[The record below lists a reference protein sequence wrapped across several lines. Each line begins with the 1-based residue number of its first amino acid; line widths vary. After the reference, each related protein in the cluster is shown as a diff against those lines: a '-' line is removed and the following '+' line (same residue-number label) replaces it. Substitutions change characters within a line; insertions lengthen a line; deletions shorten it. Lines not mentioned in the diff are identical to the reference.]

1 MLFRRQHAFVAAASR
16 LVETPVLL
24 DGDATELLA
33 ILREGALASNLRI
46 VDAASQTEP
55 ARIAILVVTG
65 DGRRSAFTKASR
77 KLREL
82 DAAITSDAVRLVV
95 IQSDRSRVA
104 PPKLQRLLSEEL
116 LFQVTLALPGYQ
128 PRRTSR
134 SFRQALG
141 LATLDAAGL
150 RVLRF
155 G

>member
-1 MLFRRQHAFVAAASR
+1 
-16 LVETPVLL
+16 VLL
-24 DGDATELLA
+24 DGDAAELLTL
-33 ILREGALASNLRI
+33 LRAGALAAELRI
-46 VDAASQTEP
+46 VDAASLTEP
-55 ARIAILVVTG
+55 ARIVILVVEG

-77 KLREL
+77 MLREL

-95 IQSDRSRVA
+95 IQSDRSRIA
-104 PPKLQRLLSEEL
+104 PPRLQRLLSEEL
-116 LFQVTLALPGYQ
+116 LFQVTLALPDYEQ
-128 PRRTSR
+128 KPTSR

>member
-1 MLFRRQHAFVAAASR
+1 M
-16 LVETPVLL
+16 LL
-24 DGDATELLA
+24 DGDAAELLTL
-33 ILREGALASNLRI
+33 LRAGALAAELRI
-46 VDAASQTEP
+46 VDAASLTEP
-55 ARIAILVVTG
+55 ARIVILVVEG

-77 KLREL
+77 MLREL

-95 IQSDRSRVA
+95 IQSDRSRIA
-104 PPKLQRLLSEEL
+104 PPRLQRLLSEEL
-116 LFQVTLALPGYQ
+116 LFQVTLALPDYEQ
-128 PRRTSR
+128 KPTSR